1 MRVFVT
7 GATGFI
13 GRALTLRLLGT
24 GHQVTAWVRDE
35 NRARNLLGSDVELVP
50 TNSNIGEQISR
61 AETVINL
68 AGEPVLAGRW
78 TVSRKHAIVES
89 RLNLTRAVATAIAGS
104 SSPPSVLISASAVGY
119 YGDRGDETVDD
130 DTGPGNDFL
139 ATLCRD
145 WEAAAL
151 EAQKCGTRVF
161 VPRIGIV
168 LGAEEGALA
177 RMVVPFRFGAGGPI
191 GSGRQYVPWIHI
203 DDLVEILVAALQDER
218 LSGPLIA
225 ASPNP
230 VTSRQ
235 LASAIGVVLHR
246 PSVLPV
252 PGLALRILLG
262 EAGANLLTGQRV
274 RPRRLEQLGFV
285 WRYSEIETA
294 LADILKDDD
303 VRIERFNEFATKPLA
318 GAASNYLNLHRPRYL
333 LSQKTTVN
341 APIEEVF
348 RFLSK
353 PQNLG
358 VMTPRAMRFTILSEL
373 PHEFRPGLRI
383 EYALHLGPV
392 PLQWRTRIE
401 EWKPPG
407 LFADSQESGP
417 YHCWWHEHHF
427 QPDGNRTLME
437 DGVYYAPPL
446 GFAGTVANV
455 LFVAPALRRIFWY
468 RRQVL
473 RLRFPDVSDWR
484 GA

>member
-1 MRVFVT
+1 MRVFIT

-13 GRALTLRLLGT
+13 GRSLTLRLLGT

-35 NRARNLLGSDVELVP
+35 NRARSLLGSDVDLVSI
-50 TNSNIGEQISR
+50 NSSIGEQISR
-61 AETVINL
+61 AQAVINL
-68 AGEPVLAGRW
+68 AGEPVIAGRW
-78 TVSRKHAIVES
+78 TASRKREIVES
-89 RLNLTRAVATAIAGS
+89 RLNLTRAIATAIAGAS
-104 SSPPSVLISASAVGY
+104 SRLAVLISASAVGY
-119 YGDRGDETVDD
+119 YGDRGDETVEDD
-130 DTGPGNDFL
+130 ATAGNDFL

-168 LGAEEGALA
+168 LGTEEGALA
-177 RMVVPFRFGAGGPI
+177 RMVLPFRFGAGGPI

-203 DDLVEILVAALQDER
+203 DDLVEVLVRALQDER

-225 ASPNP
+225 AAPNP

-235 LASAIGVVLHR
+235 LARAIGVALHR

-262 EAGANLLTGQRV
+262 EAGAYLLTGQRV

-285 WRYSEIETA
+285 WRYPEIETA

-303 VRIERFNEFATKPLA
+303 IRICRFKEFAAKPLA
-318 GAASNYLNLHRPRYL
+318 DAASKYLGGHRPSFV
-333 LSQKTTVN
+333 LSHETRVE

-348 RFLSK
+348 RFFSK

-358 VMTPRAMRFTILSEL
+358 VMTPRAMRFRILSEM
-373 PHEFRPGLRI
+373 PQEIRPGLRI
-383 EYALHLGPV
+383 EYAIHLGPV
-392 PLQWRTRIE
+392 PLRWRTCIE
-401 EWKPPG
+401 EWKPPN
-407 LFADSQESGP
+407 LFADSQEAGP

-427 QPDGNRTLME
+427 EPDGNRTLME
-437 DGVYYAPPL
+437 DRVYYAPPL
-446 GFAGTVANV
+446 GFAGTVVNV
-455 LFVAPALRRIFWY
+455 LFVASALRRIFWY
-468 RRQVL
+468 RRQAL
-473 RLRFPDVSDWR
+473 RLRFPNVR
-484 GA
+484 N

>member
-1 MRVFVT
+1 MRVFIT

-13 GRALTLRLLGT
+13 GRALTLRLLGR
-24 GHQVTAWVRDE
+24 GYQVTAWVRNE
-35 NRARNLLGSDVELVP
+35 NSARNLLGSDVELVS

-61 AETVINL
+61 VDAVINL

-78 TVSRKHAIVES
+78 TPSRKRAIVES
-89 RLNLTRAVATAIAGS
+89 RLNLTRAIATAIAGS
-104 SSPPSVLISASAVGY
+104 PSRLSVLISASAIGY
-119 YGDRGDETVDD
+119 YGDHGNETVED
-130 DTGPGNDFL
+130 DTAAGNDFL

-177 RMVVPFRFGAGGPI
+177 RTVLPFRFGAGGPI

-203 DDLVEILVAALQDER
+203 NDLVRVLVTALEDER
-218 LSGPLIA
+218 FSGPLIA
-225 ASPNP
+225 AAPNP

-235 LASAIGVVLHR
+235 LARAIGVVLHR
-246 PSVLPV
+246 PGLLPV

-274 RPRRLEQLGFV
+274 SPRRLEQLGFV

-318 GAASNYLNLHRPRYL
+318 DAASNYLSIRRPRFV
-333 LSQKTTVN
+333 LSHKTRVE

-373 PHEFRPGLRI
+373 PHEFSPGLRI
-383 EYALHLGPV
+383 EYELHLGPV
-392 PLQWRTRIE
+392 PLRWRTRIE

-473 RLRFPDVSDWR
+473 RLRFP
-484 GA
+484 